1 MESKLKLLAGAVAI
15 GIPMAAVAQEAPKTE
30 EPAPQA
36 APQATEQQSDT
47 QTPASQ
53 VKPATAADIK
63 TGAEVHDQKG
73 DLVGKVESVD
83 AEGAVVSTGTTR
95 AKIALSGIGVSE
107 KGLVVGITRAE
118 LEAQAKKA
126 KPEAKEEKPDAKE
139 EKPDAK
145 EEKPEA
151 PQ

>member
-15 GIPMAAVAQEAPKTE
+15 CMPMAATAQDAPKSE
-30 EPAPQA
+30 EPAQQA
-36 APQATEQQSDT
+36 APQATEQQSN
-47 QTPASQ
+47 TPAPESQ

-63 TGAEVHDQKG
+63 KGATVHDQKG

-83 AEGAVVSTGTTR
+83 AEGVVVATDTTR
-95 AKIALSGIGVSE
+95 AKIALSGIGVGE

-118 LEAQAKKA
+118 LEAEAKKA
-126 KPEAKEEKPDAKE
+126 KPEAKKEKPE
-139 EKPDAK
+139 AK